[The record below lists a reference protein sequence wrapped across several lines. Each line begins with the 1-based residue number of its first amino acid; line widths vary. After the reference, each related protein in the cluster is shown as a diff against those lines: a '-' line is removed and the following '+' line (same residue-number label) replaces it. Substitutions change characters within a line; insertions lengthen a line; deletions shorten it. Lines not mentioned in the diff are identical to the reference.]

1 MCKLSSKELHCLAT
15 IRNNPTQM
23 GPSISR
29 YNIQSHLLVGVEVPR
44 GGEQLAHGVHDHLG
58 PAPRLLPAAADV
70 EAGGR
75 VVARQQVPG

>member
-1 MCKLSSKELHCLAT
+1 
-15 IRNNPTQM
+15 M

-29 YNIQSHLLVGVEVPR
+29 YNTRRSHLLVGVEVPR

-58 PAPRLLPAAADV
+58 PAPRLLSAAADV

-75 VVARQQVPG
+75 VVARQQVPE